1 MNDLPLDLLLRV
13 RQLRKSFFLH
23 ERGLGIDSSRP
34 VDLEVR
40 AGELTALT
48 GPSGVGKSSV
58 VKAIYRTY
66 LPSGGEILYRD
77 TAGRVESL
85 VTAPESRILELRRRE
100 IRYVT
105 QFLHFL
111 PRRSTL
117 DIVAEPLWQEG
128 IPAAEAEAEARAWL
142 HRFKLPEN
150 LHGVSPA
157 TFSGG
162 EKQRVNLARGLI
174 GSPRLILL
182 DEPTASLDKHTAAI
196 VIEAVREQLSRGI
209 GMLGIFHDP
218 ELVAA
223 LATTEICM
231 NGESI

>member
-1 MNDLPLDLLLRV
+1 MNTTGNEFLLRV
-13 RQLRKSFFLH
+13 RSLRKSFFLH
-23 ERGLGIDSSRP
+23 ERGLGIDSSHP
-34 VDLEVR
+34 VDLVV
-40 AGELTALT
+40 APGSLTALT

-77 TAGRVESL
+77 AAGAVVDL
-85 VTAPESRILELRRRE
+85 AAATESRILDLRRRE
-100 IRYVT
+100 IRFVT
-105 QFLHFL
+105 QFLQVL

-128 IPAAEAEAEARAWL
+128 ISAEEAREEARAWL

-182 DEPTASLDKHTAAI
+182 DEPTASLDRGTAAI
-196 VIEAVREQLSRGI
+196 VIDAVRSQLARGI

-218 ELVAA
+218 ELVEA
-223 LATTEICM
+223 LAASEIRM
-231 NGESI
+231 QGVL